1 MTRLRVAIL
10 GIPVAAVT
18 LEEALAA
25 MDELVSSG
33 RPSQAVTVNPEFVMA
48 AQTNEPF
55 RQVLHDADLALADGI
70 GMIWAAR
77 LLGRR
82 LPERVAGS
90 DLVPKLAAKAEN
102 QGWSLFLLGAAPGI
116 ADKAASVLCG
126 LHPGLRV
133 VGTHSGSPDPS
144 QQEQIIRLVR
154 EASPDILL
162 VAYGAPAQ
170 DLWIAR
176 NMAALSVP
184 LSIGIGGT
192 LDFIAGVKK
201 RAPRWIQRIG
211 MEWLFRLLQEPWRWR
226 RQLALPVFA
235 TRVLWSRA
243 TGQARGQQRG

>member
-1 MTRLRVAIL
+1 MTRQQVAIL
-10 GIPVAAVT
+10 GISVDAVT
-18 LEEALAA
+18 TEEALAA

-33 RPSQAVTVNPEFVMA
+33 HPSQVVTVNPEFVMA
-48 AQTNEPF
+48 AQMNEPF
-55 RQVLHDADLALADGI
+55 KRVLHEADLALPDGI

-77 LLGRR
+77 LLGKR

-90 DLVPKLAAKAEN
+90 DLVPKLAARAEER
-102 QGWSLFLLGAAPGI
+102 GWSLFLLGAAPGI
-116 ADKAASVLCG
+116 GDMAARVLCG
-126 LHPGLRV
+126 LHPDLRV
-133 VGTHSGSPDPS
+133 VGTYSGSPALS
-144 QQEQIIRLVR
+144 EEAQIIRRVR

-176 NMAALSVP
+176 NLNALAVP
-184 LSIGIGGT
+184 LSIGVGGT

-211 MEWLFRLLQEPWRWR
+211 MEWLFRLLQEPRRWR
-226 RQLALPVFA
+226 RQLALPRFA